1 MQCWIQRAL
10 LYLQHFARNL
20 LNPLGDGPAVLWFQ
34 KDCFQDQKIESSLHE
49 ITWLSHT
56 MIIYNKLV

>member
-1 MQCWIQRAL
+1 
-10 LYLQHFARNL
+10 
-20 LNPLGDGPAVLWFQ
+20 VLWFQ